1 MHRPKGRCDRANGIA
16 LVIEPGRDEHSDLG
30 NMTVDPNSKKGGTLR
45 IKRSPK
51 IKIDDRGRTVWVGE
65 IETGDFELVST
76 SRIRA
81 LLESGDE
88 EKINEISL
96 IARTGPQ
103 GVLIQDCNDGHFDV
117 LEQANLDQ
125 LLQDPNAPVVR
136 QADEQAATEGTTEL
150 EGDMGLMDTLMLRKI
165 LVSEGSFDEVELQEN
180 EGGDPYDTSKTRD

>member
-1 MHRPKGRCDRANGIA
+1 M
-16 LVIEPGRDEHSDLG
+16 
-30 NMTVDPNSKKGGTLR
+30 DPNCRKGGTLR

-65 IETGDFELVST
+65 IDTGDFELVST

-88 EKINEISL
+88 DKINEISL

-136 QADEQAATEGTTEL
+136 QADEQAATESTTEL
-150 EGDMGLMDTLMLRKI
+150 EGDMELMDTLMLRKI
-165 LVSEGSFDEVELQEN
+165 LVSEGKFDEVELQEN
-180 EGGDPYDTSKTRD
+180 EGGDPYDTAKTRD

>member
-1 MHRPKGRCDRANGIA
+1 
-16 LVIEPGRDEHSDLG
+16 
-30 NMTVDPNSKKGGTLR
+30 MTVDPNSKKGGTLR

-88 EKINEISL
+88 DKINEISL

-136 QADEQAATEGTTEL
+136 QADEQAATESTTEL
-150 EGDMGLMDTLMLRKI
+150 EGDMELMDTLMLRKI
-165 LVSEGSFDEVELQEN
+165 LVSEGKFDEVELQEN
-180 EGGDPYDTSKTRD
+180 EGGDPYDTAKTRD